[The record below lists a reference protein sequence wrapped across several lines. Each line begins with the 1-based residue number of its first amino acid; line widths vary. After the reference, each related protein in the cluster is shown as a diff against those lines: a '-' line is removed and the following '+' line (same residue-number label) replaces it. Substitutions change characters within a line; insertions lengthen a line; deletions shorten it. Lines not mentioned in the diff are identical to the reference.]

1 VHLRAPSVAKG
12 VQAFLWSVGFFLLI
26 YLGGLAVGVAGAT
39 AFVLGLVAAFFIF
52 VLIRTRGDSARLR
65 GR

>member
-1 VHLRAPSVAKG
+1 MHLRAPSVAKG
-12 VQAFLWSVGFFLLI
+12 VQGFLWSVAFFLLI
-26 YLGGLAVGVAGAT
+26 YLGGMAVGVSGAT

-52 VLIRTRGDSARLR
+52 VLIRTRGDGARAS

>member
-12 VQAFLWSVGFFLLI
+12 VQAFLWAVVFFLVI
-26 YLGGLAVGVAGAT
+26 YLGGLAVGIAGVT
-39 AFVLGLVAAFFIF
+39 AFVFGLVAAFFIF
-52 VLIRTRGDSARLR
+52 VLIRTRGGDPRLG

>member
-1 VHLRAPSVAKG
+1 VKLRAPSVAKG
-12 VQAFLWSVGFFLLI
+12 VQAFLWALVFFLLI
-26 YLGGLAVGVAGAT
+26 YLGGLSVGVAGAT

-52 VLIRTRGDSARLR
+52 LLIRARGDSTRFG

>member
-1 VHLRAPSVAKG
+1 VHLRMPSTAKG
-12 VQAFLWSVGFFLLI
+12 VQAFLWAVSFFLLI